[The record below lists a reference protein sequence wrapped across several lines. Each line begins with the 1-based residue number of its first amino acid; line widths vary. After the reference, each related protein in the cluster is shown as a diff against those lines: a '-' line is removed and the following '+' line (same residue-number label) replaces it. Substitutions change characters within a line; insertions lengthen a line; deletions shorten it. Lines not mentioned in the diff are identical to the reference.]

1 MFLGHSQADGAL
13 KRVRPTLPASFFHD
27 PQPDAAPVR
36 AARPPRSTPPPAG
49 FFFARKGT
57 SPMNAIT
64 AADDLLRKAVAS
76 PSEDIAR
83 TIMAQ
88 AGMRDDEIEKSITT
102 STGLVAYDLQ
112 APAKNLYPVNTPIIK
127 ALPRVGGGVG
137 SATNWKVVNAITGSG
152 YDNSG
157 WVPEGQRAG
166 TMSYSVASKSAA
178 YVTLGEEDNATF
190 EAINAGRTFED
201 VQATMKRRLL
211 QKMMLKEEMAV
222 LFGNNSLSLGTPATP
237 TLSSSGTGKTLPSA
251 TYSVIVV
258 ALTGEGYQ
266 NSSLSGGVATTKSI
280 TGADGKSFTLSG
292 GSSQKS
298 AAATQAISLG
308 AQLNC
313 SVTAIQGAV
322 AYAWYVGTAGNEK
335 LEAITT
341 INSAVFSA
349 PLAGTGQAASAVTA
363 DNSTN
368 ATAFDGLY
376 TWATKSGSGAYVNNL
391 ATGAAGVGTT
401 LTASGRGSI
410 VEIDTM
416 LQAMWD
422 SSQVSVDVIFVNSQ
436 QLKDI
441 TTKVLS
447 SASGPLL
454 QYFQNPASG
463 EYALTAGG
471 HIEYY
476 YNPFMQDGGQ
486 KVPIRIHPKVPPGT
500 ILGWCNNLPL
510 QYQSNEVPNVAE
522 VKTRQDYYAIDW
534 PITTRQ
540 RQAGVYAEEVLAV
553 YAPFAMGVIG
563 NIAAG

>member
-1 MFLGHSQADGAL
+1 MRTEL
-13 KRVRPTLPASFFHD
+13 
-27 PQPDAAPVR
+27 
-36 AARPPRSTPPPAG
+36 STPRRGPGSGRKRLRKHPAPSG
-49 FFFARKGT
+49 VFLSPEGIT
-57 SPMNAIT
+57 SMTAIT
-64 AADDLLRKAVAS
+64 AGDDLLRKAVSA

-112 APAKNLYPVNTPIIK
+112 APAKNLYPVNTPIIN

-137 SATNWKVVNAITGSG
+137 TATNWKQVNALLGSG
-152 YDNSG
+152 YDNTG

-166 TMSYSVASKSAA
+166 AMSYSVSSRNAA
-178 YVTLGEEDNATF
+178 YVTLGEEDSATF

-201 VQATMKRRLL
+201 VQASMKRRLL

-222 LFGNNSLSLGTPATP
+222 LFGNASLNLGTPATP
-237 TLSSSGTGKTLPSA
+237 TLSSSGTGKTLPTA

-266 NSSLSGGVATTKSI
+266 NSSLSGGVAVTKSV

-298 AAATQAISLG
+298 AAATQAITLG

-313 SVTAIQGAV
+313 SVTPIQGAV
-322 AYAWYVGTAGNEK
+322 AYAWFVGTAGNEK

-349 PLAGTGQAASAVTA
+349 PLAGTGQAASAVSA
-363 DNSTN
+363 DNSAN
-368 ATAFDGLY
+368 SAYAFDGLY
-376 TWATKSGSGAYVNNL
+376 TWAAKSGSGAYFNNL
-391 ATGAAGVGTT
+391 ATGAAGAGTT

-422 SSQVSVDVIFVNSQ
+422 SAQVSVDVIFVNSQ

-454 QYFQNPASG
+454 QYAQNPESG
-463 EYALTAGG
+463 AYGLTAGG
-471 HIEYY
+471 SIEFY

-500 ILGWCNNLPL
+500 ILGWCNSLPL
-510 QYQSNEVPNVAE
+510 QYQSNETPNVAE

-540 RQAGVYAEEVLAV
+540 RQAGVYAEETLAV

-563 NIAAG
+563 NVAAG